1 MLPRIAA
8 LAVQIVRSEVME
20 HWKDAMKA
28 YYLKGARLAA
38 LAMIAAMA
46 LPVSLA
52 GAHGFNVALVVPLSG
67 PLATEGSQIRDGFM
81 LATKERDSHANEE
94 SDGHLGGL
102 DVYVRLI
109 DDQKM
114 NPAEIKAVTERQM
127 TDIVAAIGSPES
139 VAAAESLNLDAQI
152 VVLTPGETPFPIS
165 SQSASNDQS
174 AAVASFIDSFQKEYG
189 YAPAQS
195 AAQGYNAARRI
206 EVAVRD
212 QGSVDNKEAL
222 QQHLLQTAR
231 GFNW

>member
-1 MLPRIAA
+1 M
-8 LAVQIVRSEVME
+8 V
-20 HWKDAMKA
+20 
-28 YYLKGARLAA
+28 A
-38 LAMIAAMA
+38 LAMIAAIA

-52 GAHGFNVALVVPLSG
+52 RAHGFNVALVVPLSG
-67 PLATEGSQIRDGFM
+67 SMAAKGSQIRDGFM

-102 DVYVRLI
+102 DVYVFPA
-109 DDQKM
+109 DDQT
-114 NPAEIKAVTERQM
+114 PDHSDVKAVLERQRI
-127 TDIVAAIGSPES
+127 DIVAAIGSLES

-165 SQSASNDQS
+165 SQPSGNDQS
-174 AAVASFIDSFQKEYG
+174 AAVAAFIDSFQKEYG
-189 YAPAQS
+189 YAPTPS
-195 AAQGYNAARRI
+195 AAHGYNAARRI
-206 EVAVRD
+206 EAAVRD